1 MPHLFGVVPCR
12 AYAVGVNGGA
22 LSLLP
27 FAMFQLKAG
36 VRACLCAWGV
46 VGSALAQ
53 TALPPTVV
61 VANRA
66 EQPLTDVLADVS
78 IIDRATL
85 EASGA
90 AGVADVL
97 ATLPGIEIAR
107 NGGVGNTTSVFI
119 RGAES
124 RFVAVF
130 IDGVRVDTQSGSG
143 GATWNAIP
151 LALIERIEV
160 VRGPAAAVYGSD
172 ALAGVVQIFTRR
184 GEGGWRPSMEV
195 GAGSDGLRRV
205 QASVAGRQGDWDAA
219 VAVHGER
226 SDGFNVQ
233 PAANPDRDGYRS
245 HGVSASVGW
254 AVSRGHRLEATVVDQ
269 RLKAEFDESS
279 AEDWAIHDLRTVGL
293 RWTAQWSAEQR
304 SELALGRGTDRYES
318 RSLWPYA
325 AETDVTTALWRHE
338 WLLGA
343 HRWQVLLERRE
354 DDLRDTY
361 VTVGRVQRH
370 QNGVGLGWGWG
381 AGNHAVQVNVRH
393 DEDSEFGGE
402 TTGSAAYA
410 WRFAPGWKARAGVS
424 TAFRA
429 PTLFQRY
436 SKWGSA
442 GLQPERAHGAEAAL
456 EYERDGWRAAVIAYH
471 TRVRNLIDWTGG
483 YSCMTNCY
491 QNIDRAR
498 LRGVSLRGG
507 MPVGMGRVEA
517 SVDWS
522 DPENAITGK
531 RLSRR
536 AARSAKLQWSQSV
549 ASGRLGVEWQVAGE
563 RFDDW
568 ANMWLG
574 GYGVV
579 NLSWRQ
585 PVARDW
591 TLLARVDNLGDKAYE
606 TARGYAT
613 GGRQVYVG
621 LSWTP
626 R

>member
-1 MPHLFGVVPCR
+1 
-12 AYAVGVNGGA
+12 
-22 LSLLP
+22 
-27 FAMFQLKAG
+27 MFQLKAG

-66 EQPLTDVLADVS
+66 EQPLTDVLADVA

-130 IDGVRVDTQSGSG
+130 IDGVRVDSQSTG

-151 LALIERIEV
+151 LALIDRIEV

-184 GEGGWRPSMEV
+184 GDGGWRPSVEV

-254 AVSRGHRLEATVVDQ
+254 AVANGHRLEATVVEQ
-269 RLKAEFDESS
+269 RLKAEYDGFRSTVQ
-279 AEDWAIHDLRTVGL
+279 DWSVHDLRTVGL
-293 RWTAQWSAEQR
+293 RWSAQWSSEQR
-304 SELALGRGTDRYES
+304 SELSLGRGTDRYETRPS
-318 RSLWPYA
+318 PYVT
-325 AETDVTTALWRHE
+325 ETDVTTALWRHE

-354 DDLRDTY
+354 DDLRNSSLAG
-361 VTVGRVQRH
+361 GRGQRH
-370 QNGVGLGWGWG
+370 QSGVGLGWGWQAG
-381 AGNHAVQVNVRH
+381 AHAVQLNVRH
-393 DEDSEFGGE
+393 DDDSEFGGE

-410 WRFAPGWKARAGVS
+410 WRFAPGWKARAGVG

-429 PTLFQRY
+429 PTLYQRFSEY
-436 SKWGSA
+436 GSA
-442 GLQPERAHGAEAAL
+442 GLQPERARNAEVAL
-456 EYERDGWRAAVIAYH
+456 EYARDGWQAGLVAYH
-471 TRVRNLIDWTGG
+471 ARVRDLIQFGAAG
-483 YSCMTNCY
+483 PCASAYGCY
-491 QNIDRAR
+491 ENVGRAR

-507 MPVGMGRVEA
+507 MPVAGGRVEA

-522 DPENAITGK
+522 DPENAATGK
-531 RLSRR
+531 RLARR
-536 AARSAKLQWSQSV
+536 AARSAKLQWTQPL
-549 ASGRLGVEWQVAGE
+549 ATGRLGLEWQVAGE
-563 RFDDW
+563 RFDNA
-568 ANMWLG
+568 ANTTRLG

-591 TLLARVDNLGDKAYE
+591 ALLARIDNLGDKAYE